1 MKLLKKPLNKHF
13 EYSLSFFIFL
23 KMPPAGIEPATTP

>member
-1 MKLLKKPLNKHF
+1 LF
-13 EYSLSFFIFL
+13 TFL

>member
-13 EYSLSFFIFL
+13 EYSLYLFTFL

>member
-1 MKLLKKPLNKHF
+1 MKLWKKPLNKHF
-13 EYSLSFFIFL
+13 EFSLSFFTLL